1 MADDTVD
8 SKDGIVPDKPQDAIR
23 FTETV
28 EEARAKAAD
37 AGAATPESLG
47 VDQASF
53 DKYHKEGNFDWASY
67 GKEQA
72 FKSQQAATEPAK
84 EPATNEERN
93 SEAPKH
99 SDTPEAQDKVAEAGL
114 DWDSLG
120 AKISDEGDIGPDDYA
135 ALAKIGVPDTVV
147 KQYVTMVKND
157 AQDLIDDVIEKAGGQ
172 QQFDAMFDAL
182 QDKSLDIRNKIDGLL
197 IDPDTRQYGIDMMYK
212 ETGMEQGQQ
221 TQAPAKANPGSAANA
236 NNRNPGAAPASQGFE
251 SFAEQVAAQRDP
263 RYRTDLTYRNEVM
276 AKIGASTFAMNP
288 RTHTGG
294 L

>member
-72 FKSQQAATEPAK
+72 FKSQQAATEPA
-84 EPATNEERN
+84 TDEERN

-120 AKISDEGDIGPDDYA
+120 TKISAEGDIGPDDYA

-147 KQYVTMVKND
+147 KQYVSMVKND
-157 AQDLIDDVIEKAGGQ
+157 AQSLIDDVIEKAGGQ
-172 QQFDAMFDAL
+172 QQFDTMFDAL
-182 QDKSLDIRNKIDGLL
+182 QDKPLAIRHKIDGLL

-212 ETGMEQGQQ
+212 EAGMAQGQP
-221 TQAPAKANPGSAANA
+221 APATAQPQQVAGNA
-236 NNRNPGAAPASQGFE
+236 NNRNPGAAPASQGFA
-251 SFAEQVAAQRDP
+251 SFDEQVAAQRDP